1 MTPSIAGMY
10 RASPLA
16 RTLGGFIVL
25 AFVLLLFADVEI
37 STVDP
42 WAEFGRLLLGVITPD
57 FTATE
62 NILNAILYT
71 IAFALLGVTFAVI
84 FGFALALVFQNPLVR
99 GFCATIRAVHELFWA
114 LIFLQIFGQAFS
126 PSAFPMPGLWP
137 RSLPKFSRRQTQG
150 RLPPRHTGQARFPSC
165 SS

>member
-57 FTATE
+57 FSATE
-62 NILNAILYT
+62 NILNAIL
-71 IAFALLGVTFAVI
+71 
-84 FGFALALVFQNPLVR
+84 
-99 GFCATIRAVHELFWA
+99 
-114 LIFLQIFGQAFS
+114 
-126 PSAFPMPGLWP
+126 
-137 RSLPKFSRRQTQG
+137 
-150 RLPPRHTGQARFPSC
+150 
-165 SS
+165 